1 MANKMLQKRKT
12 SRAKKW
18 IINLLVLG
26 IVTVLALG
34 LMEGAVRSFRLVN
47 RLHNRASNF
56 FTPSI
61 GYLHKTNLKTA
72 FRFEGKKIDY
82 QTNNLGF
89 RDYPRQMP
97 KPKDSYRILF
107 LGDSFLEEPWLP
119 MEQIFP
125 AVLESRF
132 KGKLLKNKKL
142 EFLNF
147 GVLGFGTGVEYYL
160 LKEYGM
166 KTEPDFV
173 VVAFFM
179 NDILDNYYPPLQE
192 NGQPSFSY
200 PGPVDDHLVH
210 FAKLPS
216 GPWQTIPANHYP
228 ARGAFKT
235 FTNENFHLYQFL
247 GDDFPKL
254 KALVHKLSDSKATSA
269 VAMQSQPAS
278 GNFLSP
284 NQMLNFLT
292 APTPEVE
299 IGWETT
305 EHSLKSIQD
314 LLSQKNIPLLV
325 VFLPPDYL
333 MNQAAWEKE
342 MKAKGLH
349 PQVGNMAL
357 PREKLAAL
365 CQKLGI
371 DLVDPTPQFQTS
383 SQPLYLNT
391 DPHFNDTGHQLVANA
406 LEKYFNQ
413 KLFQTPAEAKPAS

>member
-1 MANKMLQKRKT
+1 MVNKTIRKKKSPARGNWFANL
-12 SRAKKW
+12 
-18 IINLLVLG
+18 ILLA
-26 IVTVLALG
+26 IMTVLALG
-34 LMEGAVRSFRLVN
+34 LMEWTVRSFRLVN

-56 FTPSI
+56 FTPTI
-61 GYLHKTNLKTA
+61 GYLHKPNLKTA

-97 KPKDSYRILF
+97 KPKDSYRVLF

-119 MEQIFP
+119 MEKIFP

-132 KGKLLKNKKL
+132 KDKLRDNKKL

-147 GVLGFGTGVEYYL
+147 GVLGFGTGVEYHL

-166 KTEPDFV
+166 KTDPDFV

-179 NDILDNYYPPLQE
+179 NDILDNYYPPLQD

-200 PGPVDDHLVH
+200 PGPVDDHLGH

-216 GPWQTIPANHYP
+216 GEWQTIPANRYP

-235 FTNENFHLYQFL
+235 YTNEYLHLYQFL

-254 KALVHKLSDSKATSA
+254 KTLVHKFSDDKSPQAILPSPA
-269 VAMQSQPAS
+269 AS

-284 NQMLNFLT
+284 NQMFNFLT
-292 APTPEVE
+292 APTPEVK
-299 IGWETT
+299 IGWEAT
-305 EHSLKSIQD
+305 EHALKSIQN
-314 LLSQKNIPLLV
+314 LLKEKNIPLAV
-325 VFLPPDYL
+325 IFLPPDYL
-333 MNQAAWEKE
+333 MSKTAWEKE
-342 MKAKGLH
+342 MKAKGLD
-349 PQVGNMAL
+349 PTLGNMEL
-357 PREKLAAL
+357 PRQKLAAL

-371 DLVDPTPQFQTS
+371 DPIDPTPQFQVS
-383 SQPLYLNT
+383 KDGLYLKS
-391 DPHFNDTGHQLVANA
+391 DPHFSAQGHRLVADI
-406 LEKYFNQ
+406 LESYFQQ
-413 KLFQTPAEAKPAS
+413 KLFQTKQEALASV